1 MRGFYPLRP
10 LTQTGRV
17 TLAVAV
23 SVFAAVLL
31 VCWSPAHREPVPITS
46 AGAAH

>member
-17 TLAVAV
+17 LLAVAV
-23 SVFAAVLL
+23 SVFAALLL
-31 VCWSPAHREPVPITS
+31 VSWSPAHREAVPITS
-46 AGAAH
+46 AGAAQ